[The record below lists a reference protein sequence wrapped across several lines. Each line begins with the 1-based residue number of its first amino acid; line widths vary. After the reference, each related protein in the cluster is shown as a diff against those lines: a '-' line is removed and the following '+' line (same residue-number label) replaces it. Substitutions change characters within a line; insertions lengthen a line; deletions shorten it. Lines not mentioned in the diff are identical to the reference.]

1 MSRVDAG
8 RALRQAR
15 GRARLTQRML
25 ARRTGIA
32 QPTVAR
38 IEVGAEVPRID
49 TLTRLLWAC
58 GETIEALPRAG
69 VGVDR
74 TGIRALLALTPVQRL
89 GTLREEASTL
99 DRLLNARRVG

>member
-1 MSRVDAG
+1 MNAAHTVR
-8 RALRQAR
+8 RARR
-15 GRARLTQRML
+15 RARLTQRAL
-25 ARRTGIA
+25 ARRSGVA

-69 VGVDR
+69 EGVDR
-74 TGIRALLALTPVQRL
+74 TGIREQLRLTPAERL
-89 GTLREEASTL
+89 ATLPDEAATL
-99 DRLLNARRVG
+99 DRLRAARRVR